1 MKAKQKMKQEIRPK
15 ICKSFFSKLKG
26 KMFSFS
32 KEPLLFV
39 FNREKKISIHTFF
52 CFMPLEV
59 RWLDR
64 NKKITKKCI
73 MNPCSVCTGYG
84 KYVLEIP
91 K

>member
-1 MKAKQKMKQEIRPK
+1 MKPK

-39 FNREKKISIHTFF
+39 FDRERRISIHTFF

-64 NKKITKKCI
+64 NRKIVKKCI
-73 MNPCSVCTGYG
+73 MKPCSVQSGRG
-84 KYVLEIP
+84 KYILETP
-91 K
+91 KPYKNL

>member
-1 MKAKQKMKQEIRPK
+1 MKPT

-39 FNREKKISIHTFF
+39 FDKERRISIHTFF

-64 NKKITKKCI
+64 NRKIVKKCI
-73 MNPCSVCTGYG
+73 MNPFSVETGHG

-91 K
+91 KPHKNL

>member
-1 MKAKQKMKQEIRPK
+1 MKPK

-32 KEPLLFV
+32 KQPMLFV
-39 FNREKKISIHTFF
+39 FDRERKISIHTFF

-64 NKKITKKCI
+64 NKKVTKKCLMKPFSI
-73 MNPCSVCTGYG
+73 HYG
-84 KYVLEIP
+84 RYVLEIP
-91 K
+91 R